1 MKSVLSSLANLFTH
15 CLFLFLFLTR
25 ARARACTSRSINVA
39 GPYLFP
45 PFSGYIPCSRS
56 CSLLRLHFLSS
67 WSSQSFFVPFA
78 VPTCWWTFPPFHL
91 LICAPFSSVR
101 CAFSFCR
108 YLCRLARLL
117 GTTVSF
123 SLAICSPLFNVGR

>member
-1 MKSVLSSLANLFTH
+1 MKSVLSSGNPILSLSLS
-15 CLFLFLFLTR
+15 LFLLR
-25 ARARACTSRSINVA
+25 ARAHTHISFDK
-39 GPYLFP
+39 GHWTL
-45 PFSGYIPCSRS
+45 PFLPFFGIYPCSRS

-67 WSSQSFFVPFA
+67 RSSHSFFVPFA
-78 VPTCWWTFPPFHL
+78 IPTCWWTFPPFHL

-101 CAFSFCR
+101 CSFSFCR
-108 YLCRLARLL
+108 YLCRLARLS